1 MIRTL
6 SLSLSIIA
14 LGLIATA
21 CSAPSAAEKE
31 EKQVAKAP
39 APSAGAEK
47 PAQTEPQASAEASQP
62 QQGPVVPP
70 VVRLLKSGSNP
81 KQELRFDVAPDTKAT
96 LVTDLLIDA
105 KLEAET
111 SAQEQQL
118 PAVRVIGSL
127 AALGRAENG
136 DLAFKYTVNEVK
148 ILNPKSF
155 PGEAIGELQKELNR
169 MNGFVARVTQSPRGI
184 YLGWDYQLPQGM
196 SPRSLRALQT
206 LIEVSRRLSVPLPEE
221 EVGVG
226 AVWEAA
232 RVQAEQGISV
242 EEVVTYKL
250 LSLKGSEAKLQ
261 VTLKGKL
268 DPGSSQLSA
277 QGQAK
282 LEGINTTG
290 KGDMTIDLKAIAPQT
305 TFRISSTAKY
315 ENEAGEKAQGKTDV
329 LFKFSDNADQPS
341 NILKLSKS
349 R

>member
-6 SLSLSIIA
+6 SLSVVV
-14 LGLIATA
+14 LGLVATA

-31 EKQVAKAP
+31 EKKVAKAP
-39 APSAGAEK
+39 APSSGAET
-47 PAQTEPQASAEASQP
+47 PAEAEPQAQAQAPQP

-70 VVRLLKSGSNP
+70 VVRLLKAGSNP
-81 KQELRFDVAPDTKAT
+81 KQELRIDVAPDTKAT

-111 SAQEQQL
+111 MAQEQQL
-118 PAVRVIGSL
+118 PAVRVIGTL
-127 AALGRAENG
+127 AALSRAENG
-136 DLAFKYTVNEVK
+136 DLQFKYTINKVE

-155 PGEAIGELQKELNR
+155 PADAIGELQKELDR

-250 LSLKGSEAKLQ
+250 LSLKGNQAKLQ
-261 VTLKGKL
+261 VNLKGKL
-268 DPGSSQLSA
+268 DPGSSQLA
-277 QGQAK
+277 GGQGQAK

-290 KGDMTIDLKAIAPQT
+290 KGEMTLDLKAMAPKT
-305 TFRISSTAKY
+305 TFQISSTAKY
-315 ENEAGEKAQGKTDV
+315 QNQAGEKAQGKTDV
-329 LFKFSDNADQPS
+329 LFKFSDKADQPS
-341 NILKLSKS
+341 DILKLSKS